1 MAGKEARGAPLHS
14 VGGIFPVRAATKIRF
29 FGKEGQGGLGGGKG
43 LDSRLDGFLRLAT
56 PLNAAADDY
65 HSSASFTEGDFPGG
79 IRRCSRPTTTPP
91 SSLSFP
97 NELKSHHHFILKIT

>member
-65 HSSASFTEGDFPGG
+65 HSSASFTEGDFPGE
-79 IRRCSRPTTTPP
+79 SDAALDPP
-91 SSLSFP
+91 PHLRLHYPFLMSSNPIIISF
-97 NELKSHHHFILKIT
+97 